1 MDNSTPTAQ
10 APQEST
16 MFSGALPQLQVAWD
30 NTSLS
35 IYKEC
40 PRKYYYAIV
49 QGWRPKTVAAP
60 LEFGKAYHD
69 CLETYDA
76 LRATGLTQI
85 DALGAAIRKAF
96 TLSENWPDFD
106 DNARTRIT
114 LIRSIIWYSEE
125 YTHDE
130 MVLYRLPDGNLGLE
144 LSFRFG
150 LGFSSPSG
158 EEYLYCW
165 HMDKLA
171 LYGGQLYT
179 VERKHTKLTL
189 SSSYF
194 EKYFFSAQITGYVYS
209 GRVVLHEKIA
219 GAIVEATQVGV
230 NFSRFGRAAINRVED
245 HLEEWRHDLQFWI
258 RQAEECA
265 TKSYWPH
272 NSESCG
278 KYSGCQF
285 RRVCAKSPAL
295 RQVTL
300 EYDFKQDRWDP
311 TINRGTD

>member
-106 DNARTRIT
+106 DNARTRVT
-114 LIRSIIWYSEE
+114 LIRSIVWYSEE
-125 YTHDE
+125 YAHDE

-158 EEYLYCW
+158 
-165 HMDKLA
+165 
-171 LYGGQLYT
+171 
-179 VERKHTKLTL
+179 
-189 SSSYF
+189 
-194 EKYFFSAQITGYVYS
+194 
-209 GRVVLHEKIA
+209 
-219 GAIVEATQVGV
+219 
-230 NFSRFGRAAINRVED
+230 
-245 HLEEWRHDLQFWI
+245 
-258 RQAEECA
+258 
-265 TKSYWPH
+265 
-272 NSESCG
+272 
-278 KYSGCQF
+278 
-285 RRVCAKSPAL
+285 
-295 RQVTL
+295 
-300 EYDFKQDRWDP
+300 
-311 TINRGTD
+311 